1 MGTAAREMLE
11 ILVAKSAEH
20 ALHRQRFQVRMYFF
34 PVAMVTKL
42 GDKHR
47 VVDKHHHQLGK
58 KYRYSFAISIIYL
71 VRDKTD

>member
-1 MGTAAREMLE
+1 MGTAARGVLE
-11 ILVAKSAEH
+11 IIVAKERS
-20 ALHRQRFQVRMYFF
+20 ALHRQRCKVRMYFF
-34 PVAMVTKL
+34 PVATVTKL

-47 VVDKHHHQLGK
+47 LVDKHHHQLGK